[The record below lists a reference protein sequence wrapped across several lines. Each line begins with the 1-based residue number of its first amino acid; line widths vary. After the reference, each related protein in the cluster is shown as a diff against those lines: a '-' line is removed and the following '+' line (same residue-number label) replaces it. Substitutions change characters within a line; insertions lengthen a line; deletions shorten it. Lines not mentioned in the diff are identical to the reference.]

1 MDLRVKD
8 AKSYENYCKGEGKK
22 PIVRKQF
29 VAAMKA
35 KGHVTEDVRKM
46 GGGVAYYD
54 IEFIDAS
61 DSSSS
66 SDSSDSSS
74 DSDKDPDYY

>member
-1 MDLRVKD
+1 MT
-8 AKSYENYCKGEGKK
+8 GKK

-35 KGHVTEDVRKM
+35 KGHVTEDVPKM

-54 IEFIDAS
+54 IEFVD
-61 DSSSS
+61 S
-66 SDSSDSSS
+66 SDSSDSEYTTSAPRRTSRAARDS
-74 DSDKDPDYY
+74 DSSRDSSTRV